1 MNQHLRYALNI
12 SLIKE
17 AIMSK
22 KTKLP
27 DFSKDPKW
35 IQLRSKMGIEISD
48 EEKKILARFLS
59 KK

>member
-48 EEKKILARFLS
+48 EEKK
-59 KK
+59 